1 MTRHELND
9 RMVIKQ
15 TEGME
20 LKTAL
25 FDFDGVIMDTEH
37 LYTEF
42 WSMLGE
48 EYLGLED
55 FGHTIKGQT
64 LIQIFEK
71 YFEGMDAQKAEIVPR
86 LNEFER
92 TMPFEYIPG
101 ALEFMKK
108 LKKAGIPVAIVTS
121 SNDAK
126 MEKVYKAHPELLELA
141 DAILTSEHFSK
152 SKPDPECF
160 LKAMERLN
168 GSPETTVV
176 FEDSLHG
183 IAAGRASGA
192 YVVGLTT
199 SFPREVIEPLCDMV
213 IEDFCYMA
221 TEDFASLSQR
231 DS

>member
-1 MTRHELND
+1 MIRQAQND
-9 RMVIKQ
+9 MMVEK

-37 LYTEF
+37 HYTDF
-42 WSMLGE
+42 WNMLGK
-48 EYLGLED
+48 EYLGLEG
-55 FGHTIKGQT
+55 FGITIKGQT
-64 LIQIFEK
+64 LVQIFEK
-71 YFEGMDAQKAEIVPR
+71 YFEGRDADKAEIVPR

-101 ALEFMKK
+101 ALEFMQKVK
-108 LKKAGIPVAIVTS
+108 GAGIPIAIVTS

-141 DAILTSEHFSK
+141 NAILTSEHFSK

-160 LKAMERLN
+160 LNAMKRL
-168 GSPETTVV
+168 GGRPETTVV

-213 IEDFCYMA
+213 VSDF
-221 TEDFASLSQR
+221 TEVPF
-231 DS
+231 

>member
-1 MTRHELND
+1 MT
-9 RMVIKQ
+9 IKQ
-15 TEGME
+15 REGME

-64 LIQIFEK
+64 LVQILGK
-71 YFEGMDAQKAEIVPR
+71 YFEGRDADKAEIVPR

-101 ALEFMKK
+101 VLKFMQK
-108 LKKAGIPVAIVTS
+108 LKEAGIPIAIVTS

-160 LKAMERLN
+160 LKAMERLE

-199 SFPREVIEPLCDMV
+199 SFPREVIEPLCDLT
-213 IEDFCYMA
+213 INDF
-221 TEDFASLSQR
+221 TEVPF
-231 DS
+231 

>member
-1 MTRHELND
+1 
-9 RMVIKQ
+9 
-15 TEGME
+15 ME

-71 YFEGMDAQKAEIVPR
+71 YFEGREADKAEIVPR

-101 ALEFMKK
+101 VYEFMIQ
-108 LKKAGIPVAIVTS
+108 LKEAGIPIAIVTS

-126 MEKVYKAHPELLELA
+126 MEKVYKAHPELLEIA
-141 DAILTSEHFSK
+141 DAILTSEHFEK

-160 LKAMERLN
+160 LNAMERLE

-192 YVVGLTT
+192 YVIGLTT
-199 SFPREVIEPLCDMV
+199 SFPREKIEPLCDHV
-213 IEDFCYMA
+213 INNF
-221 TEDFASLSQR
+221 TEITTLGFPIGRVAGISFQR
-231 DS
+231 

>member
-1 MTRHELND
+1 
-9 RMVIKQ
+9 
-15 TEGME
+15 ME

-42 WSMLGE
+42 WSMLGK

-64 LIQIFEK
+64 LVQIFEK
-71 YFEGMDAQKAEIVPR
+71 YFEGRDSDKAEIVPR

-92 TMPFEYIPG
+92 TMPFKYIPG
-101 ALEFMKK
+101 AFEFMTK
-108 LKKAGIPVAIVTS
+108 LKEAGIPIAIVTS

-160 LKAMERLN
+160 LNAMKRLD
-168 GSPETTVV
+168 GRPETTVV

-183 IAAGRASGA
+183 ISAGRASGA

-199 SFPREVIEPLCDMV
+199 SFPRKVIESLCDIV
-213 IEDFCYMA
+213 IEDF
-221 TEDFASLSQR
+221 R
-231 DS
+231 DIAIEGFTITNPAQLINP

>member
-1 MTRHELND
+1 MTRQ
-9 RMVIKQ
+9 RQVKQ
-15 TEGME
+15 DEEME

-25 FDFDGVIMDTEH
+25 FDFDGVIMDTEQH
-37 LYTEF
+37 YTEF

-108 LKKAGIPVAIVTS
+108 FKRAGIPIAIVTS

-160 LKAMERLN
+160 LKGMEVL
-168 GSPETTVV
+168 GAKPEETVV
-176 FEDSLHG
+176 FEDSFHG

-192 YVVGLTT
+192 KVIGLATT
-199 SFPREVIEPLCDMV
+199 NKSEALAPLCDMV
-213 IEDFCYMA
+213 IDDFTYL
-221 TEDFASLSQR
+221 SLNELM
-231 DS
+231 

>member
-1 MTRHELND
+1 MTRQ
-9 RMVIKQ
+9 RQVKQ
-15 TEGME
+15 TEEME

-25 FDFDGVIMDTEH
+25 FDFDGVIMDTEQH
-37 LYTEF
+37 YTEF

-64 LIQIFEK
+64 LIQIFDK

-108 LKKAGIPVAIVTS
+108 LKKAGVPIAIVTS

-160 LKAMERLN
+160 LNAMERL
-168 GSPETTVV
+168 GGRPETTVV

-192 YVVGLTT
+192 YVIGLTT
-199 SFPREVIEPLCDMV
+199 SFPREVIEPLCDKIV
-213 IEDFCYMA
+213 NDF
-221 TEDFASLSQR
+221 TEVQF
-231 DS
+231 

>member
-1 MTRHELND
+1 MTRQ
-9 RMVIKQ
+9 RQVKQ
-15 TEGME
+15 AEEME

-25 FDFDGVIMDTEH
+25 FDFDGVIMDTEQH
-37 LYTEF
+37 YTEF

-108 LKKAGIPVAIVTS
+108 LKKAGVPIAIVTR

-160 LKAMERLN
+160 LNAMERL
-168 GSPETTVV
+168 GGRPETTVV

-192 YVVGLTT
+192 YVIGLTT

-221 TEDFASLSQR
+221 TEDFTSLSQR

>member
-1 MTRHELND
+1 MTRHGLND
-9 RMVIKQ
+9 KMVIKQ
-15 TEGME
+15 TEEME

-25 FDFDGVIMDTEH
+25 FDFDGVIMDTEQH
-37 LYTEF
+37 YTEF

-86 LNEFER
+86 VNEFER

-108 LKKAGIPVAIVTS
+108 LKKAGVPIAIVTS

-126 MEKVYKAHPELLELA
+126 MEKVYKVHPELLELA

-160 LKAMERLN
+160 LNAMERL
-168 GSPETTVV
+168 GGRPETTVV

-192 YVVGLTT
+192 YVIGLTT

-221 TEDFASLSQR
+221 TEDFTPLSQR